1 MNVRRRQQSIT
12 ATRWPRR
19 RFLGWAAALSASPL
33 LAATDPVTPSEGFDK
48 CIQDFMK
55 ERGTPGGAL
64 AVVKDR
70 RLLYTRGYGWAD
82 RDQKLAVTPES
93 LFRIASIS
101 KPITAVT
108 ILKLAEQ
115 NRLALDARVF
125 ELLRLEAHVPR
136 GATLDPRWRE
146 VTLAQLLHHTGGWD
160 SGKSRDPMFLGNE
173 YLAKKFPELPPGS
186 AWTVIAHQLTQPL
199 DFDPGT
205 RYAYS
210 NFGYCLLG
218 RVIEK
223 LTGQSYETFVQQ
235 SVLAPGG
242 IKRMRLGRSFAPAK
256 GEVRYYHRKD
266 QRATTAFNLEAMD
279 SHGGW
284 IASAVDL
291 ARFAAALDDPQR
303 SPLLKAPSFATM
315 YAPPPPPS
323 WRKADGSLEDA
334 YYGCGW
340 SVRPVGNSGKA
351 NYWHAGSLPGT
362 ATLLVRRWDGFSWAV
377 LFNQRS
383 DDKNFPDSAIDPALH
398 RAADSVTNW
407 PTEDLFRRYS

>member
-1 MNVRRRQQSIT
+1 MPGRARQLIT
-12 ATRWPRR
+12 TASVTRR
-19 RFLGWAAALSASPL
+19 RFLAWTLAFSASPL
-33 LAATDPVTPSEGFDK
+33 LASKDPVSPAAALGK
-48 CIQDFMK
+48 CIEDFMK

-70 RLLYTRGYGWAD
+70 RLVYARGYGWAD

-101 KPITAVT
+101 KPITAVAV
-108 ILKLAEQ
+108 LKLVEQ
-115 NRLALDARVF
+115 NKLRLDARVF
-125 ELLRLEAHVPR
+125 ELLDFKARVSK
-136 GATLDPRWRE
+136 GATLDPRWE
-146 VTLAQLLHHTGGWD
+146 TVTLAQLLHHTGGWD
-160 SGKSRDPMFLGNE
+160 IEKSGDPMFLSKE
-173 YLAKKFPELPPGS
+173 YLAKEFPEVPAGS
-186 AWTVIAHQLTQPL
+186 PWAAILHQLTKPL

-223 LTGQSYETFVQQ
+223 VTGETYEAFVRRAIL
-235 SVLAPGG
+235 VPAG
-242 IKRMRLGRSFAPAK
+242 IKRMRLGHTLERVD
-256 GEVRYYHRKD
+256 GEVRYYHAKD
-266 QRATTAFNLEAMD
+266 QHATTAFNLEWMY

-291 ARFAAALDDPQR
+291 ARFDAALDDPQH
-303 SPLLKAPSFATM
+303 SPVLKPATFATM
-315 YAPPPPPS
+315 YAPPPLPA

-340 SVRPVGNSGKA
+340 SVRPVGNSGKP
-351 NYWHAGSLPGT
+351 NYWQAGSLPGT

-383 DDKNFPDSAIDPALH
+383 DDKNMPDSAIDPALH
-398 RAADSVTNW
+398 RAADSVTSW
-407 PTEDLFRRYS
+407 PTDDLF